1 MDHCLK
7 GLFIETIK
15 NLIDKFSKENKKD
28 KLYGPISAYNC
39 FEQMFLEILN
49 IYAPI
54 KKKVIVKSKISENL
68 KLYKKQKIFYSK
80 LYKKERRKYHNK
92 LGLRNVTGNRKFWK
106 TMKPFLSGKVTTF
119 LKIYLTQNE
128 DIISEESKVD
138 NLFSNLF
145 ENAFNLSDIKKRR
158 AMQ

>member
-1 MDHCLK
+1 M
-7 GLFIETIK
+7 
-15 NLIDKFSKENKKD
+15 IDKFSKENKKD

>member
-1 MDHCLK
+1 
-7 GLFIETIK
+7 
-15 NLIDKFSKENKKD
+15 
-28 KLYGPISAYNC
+28 
-39 FEQMFLEILN
+39 
-49 IYAPI
+49 
-54 KKKVIVKSKISENL
+54 
-68 KLYKKQKIFYSK
+68 
-80 LYKKERRKYHNK
+80 
-92 LGLRNVTGNRKFWK
+92 
-106 TMKPFLSGKVTTF
+106 MKPFLSGKVTTF